1 MFYTPVL
8 FLIFNRPD
16 TTFKVFEVIKHIK
29 PKALFIAADGP
40 RLGKEGE
47 IKKCQQAREVIK
59 QIDWECEVHTL
70 LRENNLGCKKAV
82 SFAIDWF
89 FEHVE
94 EGIILEDDTLP
105 HPDFF
110 AFCANLLQR
119 HRNDL
124 RVMHIGG
131 NNLLPH
137 GIVKQMPY
145 YFSIYNHIWGWATW
159 RRAWRLYDREMTQLE
174 RFIEQNQIK
183 AITNSKIEQQ
193 YWIESFLKVR
203 RGEIDTWDLQWTF
216 SIWNKGGMA
225 ALPSV
230 NLVSNIG
237 FRADATHTTGD
248 SPLANLPTQ
257 SLKVTRHPLIKR
269 INRRADICA
278 REIVFQLVDVKPR
291 KNKWWSRLTRLVC

>member
-1 MFYTPVL
+1 MFDTSIL

-16 TTFKVFEVIKHIK
+16 TTFKVFEVIKRIK

-40 RLGKEGE
+40 RFGRDGE
-47 IKKCQQAREVIK
+47 AEKCQQARHIIT
-59 QIDWECEVHTL
+59 QIDWNCEVYTL
-70 LRENNLGCKKAV
+70 FRDNNLGCKKAV
-82 SFAIDWF
+82 SSAIDWF

-110 AFCANLLQR
+110 AFCANLLQK

-131 NNLLPH
+131 TNLLP
-137 GIVKQMPY
+137 GEIVKQMPY

-159 RRAWRLYDREMTQLE
+159 RRAWRHYDREMTQLE
-174 RFIEQNQIK
+174 RFIEKNQIK
-183 AITNSKIEQQ
+183 AITDSIIEQQ
-193 YWIESFLKVR
+193 YWINSFLKVK

-216 SIWNKGGMA
+216 SIWTKGGMA

-237 FRADATHTTGD
+237 FRADATHTTVD
-248 SPLANLPTQ
+248 SPLANLPTH

-269 INRRADICA
+269 INRRADSCA
-278 REIVFQLVDVKPR
+278 RETVFQLVDVNQGK
-291 KNKWWSRLTRLVC
+291 KSLWFRLTQVLR